1 LDDLQAAEAG
11 MREAV
16 RLGLFERVAERTHEL
31 ADRYDHSSEL
41 LDAWSSDD
49 EVWMSPDL
57 ERRLRSTTDSVDVF
71 ERLVLP
77 LSPPWLT
84 FRLAAPLLMRGLRR
98 DSCDT
103 VLCNGALLGKVAVL

>member
-57 ERRLRSTTDSVDVF
+57 ERRLRSTTDSGDVF
-71 ERLVLP
+71 ERLVFASIAALADVP
-77 LSPPWLT
+77 ACGATLDARPPP
-84 FRLAAPLLMRGLRR
+84 RLL
-98 DSCDT
+98 
-103 VLCNGALLGKVAVL
+103 